1 MSLEEQHKV
10 DLSEIYK
17 QVIMS
22 HFAKPRNKG
31 LVNDPDMM
39 VHLDNPTC
47 GDTIDVQLKI
57 KDGHVE
63 SVHWAGRGCSISM
76 ASASMMSEAVK
87 GKPVEEA
94 KAILTRFKAMMRG
107 EPGPFKDLGELQSL
121 SGVAKL
127 PVRIKCATLA
137 WNAAE
142 MGLDQQSDGGRPSP

>member
-10 DLSEIYK
+10 NLNEIYK

-22 HFAKPRNKG
+22 HFARPRNKG

-47 GDTIDVQLKI
+47 GDTIDVQLKVQ
-57 KDGHVE
+57 DGRVQ

-87 GKPVEEA
+87 GKTVAEA
-94 KAILTRFKAMMRG
+94 RAILARFKAMMRG
-107 EPGPFKDLGELQSL
+107 EEGSYKDLGELQSL
-121 SGVAKL
+121 SGVAKY

-137 WNAAE
+137 WNAVE
-142 MGLDQQSDGGRPSP
+142 MGLDQVTTEGRS